1 MAATL
6 EDNLPYAIY
15 TVIQQHGLTFALLFL
30 TYDFRGPPAV
40 YLIPDIW
47 EEGAYKKHCR
57 TWPGNGI

>member
-40 YLIPDIW
+40 YLIPDI
-47 EEGAYKKHCR
+47 
-57 TWPGNGI
+57 